1 MNIRRIKK
9 QASKQTNE
17 NKKKKKNNVG
27 LGLQNMLSLS
37 HTDATK

>member
-17 NKKKKKNNVG
+17 NKKKKKKKKE
-27 LGLQNMLSLS
+27 QCRLSLS
-37 HTDATK
+37 HKDATK

>member
-17 NKKKKKNNVG
+17 NKKKKKKKKE
-27 LGLQNMLSLS
+27 QCRLSLS
-37 HTDATK
+37 HKGAAK